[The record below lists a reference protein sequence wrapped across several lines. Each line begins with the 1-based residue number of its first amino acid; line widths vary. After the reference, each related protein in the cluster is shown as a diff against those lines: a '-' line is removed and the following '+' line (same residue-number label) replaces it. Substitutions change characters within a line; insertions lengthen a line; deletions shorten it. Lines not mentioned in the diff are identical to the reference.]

1 MARRFR
7 FNLDPVL
14 RYREIIE
21 DQRKREFAEMNRRLN
36 EEKLRREEM
45 QRERT
50 AMQEE
55 IVRGFEN
62 REPFQ
67 TVVASYNMVGR
78 MDNEV
83 AESRRREQQ
92 LQLELEKRRQAMVAA
107 RMDTRIMES
116 LKERRKEEFVREEDR
131 LEQNL
136 LDELS
141 IQQQGRRRREE
152 AFAAE
157 LEAEKRERSAPDG
170 AEE

>member
-7 FNLDPVL
+7 FNLQPVL

-21 DQRKREFAEMNRRLN
+21 DQRKREFAEMNRRIN
-36 EEKLRREEM
+36 EERLRREEM

-78 MDNEV
+78 LENEV
-83 AESRRREQQ
+83 AESFRREQQ
-92 LQLELEKRRQAMVAA
+92 LQAELEKRRQAMIAA
-107 RMDTRIMES
+107 GVDKKIMES
-116 LKERRKEEFVREEDR
+116 LKERRREEFVREEDR

-141 IQQQGRRRREE
+141 VQQQGRRRREE
-152 AFAAE
+152 Q
-157 LEAEKRERSAPDG
+157 KG
-170 AEE
+170 